1 MLRYFNK
8 YCTMSLQGVMQSL
21 FMVCLGASTSV
32 GATDLSF
39 SSGLSYQVGTD
50 IWQLNPSAEKDSR
63 PNYIEE
69 NSNLLLPNSHT
80 KLTYNDISFWGRL
93 IANKQLTK
101 DISISTKIRA
111 DQTVGI
117 RVDEAQIEKE
127 LSPFLMLRAGVVDY
141 KTSWCRTYEPT
152 NGWLQEVEAICNTP
166 EFRDVT
172 GGAPGI
178 QIVTRQTWADSY
190 ALQTQLGL
198 YQPLFM
204 NYAPNEFGNLI
215 PSPNFEVK
223 KNNKLGVNFNLLNLQ
238 NGAEIRMSYI
248 RSEQSAYLPEVDLNG
263 HQKLSS
269 DLFYAGL
276 NLPVNE
282 KISFRLTHLKQLQNG
297 VCRSSVA
304 KIGSACNL
312 NLSSDKNSTA
322 LEIAY
327 RWGDIG
333 YISTGISQ
341 TNFDTYQEFFTPAL
355 DVFSVASPF
364 TIKSEQASIAW
375 RKDWG
380 KGVFTIAQF
389 IQSKQKSSSL
399 GVNFNSDGS
408 ALGLR
413 IGYLY

>member
-1 MLRYFNK
+1 MLRYFNE
-8 YCTMSLQGVMQSL
+8 YHTILLRFVVQSL
-21 FMVCLGASTSV
+21 VMVCLGAITPLR
-32 GATDLSF
+32 ANDLSF

-50 IWQLNPSAEKDSR
+50 IWQLKPSVKKDSR

-101 DISISTKIRA
+101 DISVSTKIRT
-111 DQTVGI
+111 DQTVGAK
-117 RVDEAQIEKE
+117 VDEAKIEKE
-127 LSPFLMLRAGVVDY
+127 FSPFLMLRAGVVDY
-141 KTSWCRTYEPT
+141 KTSWCRTYEST
-152 NGWLQEVEAICNTP
+152 SAWAREIEAICNTP

-178 QIVTRQTWADSY
+178 QVVTRQTWADSY
-190 ALQTQLGL
+190 ALQTQFGL
-198 YQPLFM
+198 YQPLLM
-204 NYAPNEFGNLI
+204 NYAPKEFGNVI
-215 PSPNFEVK
+215 PSSNFEVK
-223 KNNKLGVNFNLLNLQ
+223 KNNKFGVNFNLLNLQ
-238 NGAEIRMSYI
+238 NGAEVRFSYI

-269 DLFYAGL
+269 DLYYAGL

-282 KISFRLTHLKQLQNG
+282 KINFRLTHLKLLQSG
-297 VCRSSVA
+297 ACRSPVA

-312 NLSSDKNSTA
+312 NLSSEKNSTS
-322 LEIAY
+322 LEMTY

-333 YISTGISQ
+333 YVSAGISQ
-341 TNFDTYQEFFTPAL
+341 TNFDTHQDFFTPTL
-355 DVFSVASPF
+355 DVYSLAYPF

-375 RKDWG
+375 RKDWS